1 MRILL
6 VEDNADHRELMRLI
20 LTGHNPTWQVDEVVS
35 GEETVRYLAKE
46 KTYDLVFLDYS
57 LPGRDG
63 LDVLEEIR
71 RGEAPPPVVM
81 VTGRGDEQVATEA
94 IRGGA
99 YDYVVK
105 GEGYLER
112 LPVVAQRA
120 VEAHH
125 LAVERRLAEQE
136 RDRYASQ
143 LLSLAQASLQVHST
157 LSVED
162 ELKLIGKEAR
172 RIIGAHMSLVSLT
185 ANDDWGQT
193 IVHASLSDKYACWRG
208 WDETADGSGIY
219 RLVCQTNRP
228 MRMTQSELEAHP
240 AWHGFG
246 KAAGKHP
253 PLRGWLAAP
262 LVARDGRNIGLL
274 MLSDKYEGDF
284 SANDEAILVQ
294 LAAMGSVALEN
305 ARLYEQVESGREQMQ
320 LLSQQVI
327 STSEEERRRLA
338 HELHDEA
345 GQALTAL
352 KIKLE
357 MTAAE
362 MSGVFA
368 EAVPGL
374 REAISITDATME
386 QIRVLAQ
393 NLRPPSLDAVGLN
406 AAIEGLCRNFARQT
420 QLTIDYAGAVLPPL
434 EGALNIMLY
443 RVLQE
448 ALTNVAKHASAKHV
462 QVALGLEED
471 TVRLSVEDDGRGF
484 ETLARAVEGGQCKGM
499 GLLGIRERVELLG
512 GSLEI
517 ESHPDCG
524 TRLVVLV
531 PCPHLH

>member
-6 VEDNADHRELMRLI
+6 VEDNADHRELIRRALSA
-20 LTGHNPTWQVDEVVS
+20 HDATWQVDDVVS
-35 GEETVRYLAKE
+35 GEEALRHLAE
-46 KTYDLVFLDYS
+46 GEVYDLVFLDYG
-57 LPGRDG
+57 LPRRDG
-63 LDVLEEIR
+63 LEVLEEIR
-71 RGEAPPPVVM
+71 RGGAALPVVI
-81 VTGRGDEQVATEA
+81 VTGRGDEHVAVRA
-94 IRGGA
+94 LKAGA
-99 YDYVVK
+99 YDYVSK
-105 GEGYLER
+105 GEGYLMR

-125 LAVERRLAEQE
+125 SAVARRLA
-136 RDRYASQ
+136 
-143 LLSLAQASLQVHST
+143 
-157 LSVED
+157 
-162 ELKLIGKEAR
+162 
-172 RIIGAHMSLVSLT
+172 
-185 ANDDWGQT
+185 
-193 IVHASLSDKYACWRG
+193 
-208 WDETADGSGIY
+208 
-219 RLVCQTNRP
+219 
-228 MRMTQSELEAHP
+228 
-240 AWHGFG
+240 
-246 KAAGKHP
+246 
-253 PLRGWLAAP
+253 
-262 LVARDGRNIGLL
+262 ARDGRNLGLL
-274 MLSDKYEGDF
+274 MLSDKYEGHF

-305 ARLYEQVESGREQMQ
+305 ARLYEQVESGREQMRR
-320 LLSQQVI
+320 LSQQVI

-406 AAIEGLCRNFARQT
+406 AAIEGLCRSFARQT

-434 EGALNIMLY
+434 EGALDIMLY

-448 ALTNVAKHASAKHV
+448 ALTNVAKHAGAKHV
-462 QVALGLEED
+462 QVDLCLEGD
-471 TVRLSVEDDGRGF
+471 TVRLSVQDDGRGF
-484 ETLARAVEGGQCKGM
+484 ENLAGVVEGGQCKGM
-499 GLLGIRERVELLG
+499 GLLGMRERVVLLG

-517 ESHPDCG
+517 ESLPGCG
-524 TRLVVLV
+524 TRLVALV

>member
-6 VEDNADHRELMRLI
+6 VEDNADHRELMRLA
-20 LTGHNPTWQVDEVVS
+20 LGAHDATWQVDEVVS
-35 GEETVRYLAKE
+35 GEEALRHLAE
-46 KTYDLVFLDYS
+46 REVYDLVFLDYS

-63 LDVLEEIR
+63 LEVLEAIR
-71 RGEAPPPVVM
+71 RGGATPPVVI
-81 VTGRGDEQVATEA
+81 VTGRGDEHVAVQA
-94 IRGGA
+94 LKAGA

-105 GEGYLER
+105 GEGYLMR

-136 RDRYASQ
+136 RDCYAAQ
-143 LLSLAQASLQVHST
+143 LLSLAQASLRVHST
-157 LSVED
+157 LSIEE
-162 ELKLIGKEAR
+162 ELELIGEEAR
-172 RIIGAHMSLVSLT
+172 RIIGAHMSSASLT

-193 IVHASLSDKYACWRG
+193 IVYVSLSGKYASWRG
-208 WDETADGSGIY
+208 FDETRDGSGIY

-228 MRMTQSELEAHP
+228 MRMTQPELEAHP

-262 LVARDGRNIGLL
+262 LADRDGRNLGLL

-305 ARLYEQVESGREQMQ
+305 ARLYEQVESGREQMR
-320 LLSQQVI
+320 LLSRQVI
-327 STSEEERRRLA
+327 STLEEERRRLA

-362 MSGVFA
+362 MSGVYA
-368 EAVPGL
+368 GAVPGL
-374 REAISITDATME
+374 REAISITDTTME

-406 AAIEGLCRNFARQT
+406 AAIEGLCRTFARQT

-448 ALTNVAKHASAKHV
+448 ALTNVAKHAGAKHV
-462 QVALGLEED
+462 QVALGLEGD
-471 TVRLSVEDDGRGF
+471 TIRLSVEDDGRGF
-484 ETLARAVEGGQCKGM
+484 ENLAGAVEGGQRKGM
-499 GLLGIRERVELLG
+499 GLLGIRERIELLG
-512 GSLEI
+512 GSFEI
-517 ESHPDCG
+517 ESHPGCG
-524 TRLVVLV
+524 TRLVALV